1 MFWQCLLRTIAFP
14 ASGGFEGWGQAQ
26 IMLTELHIENFAII
40 QALNLDFDPGLVIF
54 TGETGAGKS
63 IIMDALE
70 AVLGGRAETTTIR
83 TGFERAQVEATF
95 RLNSAIREQVHALLA
110 AEDLLDDP
118 EYIVLAREI
127 RREGRNI
134 ARINGRTVTASL
146 QREVGG
152 YLVDIH
158 GQSEHLS
165 LLHVRNH
172 LHLLD
177 SFSDT
182 NPMLEQYQTVYKQL
196 QEVRKDLLHLREME
210 QDAARRV
217 DMLTFQIQEIDAAQL
232 KPDEETILRQD
243 RTRLANAESLA
254 KHAQHALLLLDEG
267 LPEVGGINDLLGEAL
282 EALHS
287 LARIDATTSP
297 FHERVET
304 SLTTLQDLAL
314 DLQTYAEN
322 IEYNPRLL
330 DQVEE
335 RIDLIN
341 NLKRKYGDSI
351 EAILAFAEKA
361 RKDLDSITH
370 AEERLTELAEKE
382 AHLLSMLSELA
393 QALSQKRRETASELG
408 SWVEDELQDL
418 QMAKAGFQVA
428 IDDRSDED
436 GLLLADGRRVAFD
449 AHGYDRVEF
458 LVETNPGEGFK
469 SLVKIASGGETSR
482 LMLALKNVLAK
493 ADRIPTLVF
502 DEIDQGIGGRVG
514 MVVGEKLWN
523 LSQQHQVMCITHLPQ
538 LAAYGD
544 QHFRVTK
551 ELLDGRTLVEV
562 LPLVDADR
570 RDELAQML
578 GPLGEGTLQSVD
590 EILQIVHDR
599 TTGTTA

>member
-1 MFWQCLLRTIAFP
+1 
-14 ASGGFEGWGQAQ
+14 
-26 IMLTELHIENFAII
+26 MLTELHIENFAII
-40 QALNLDFDPGLVIF
+40 QALHLDFDSGLVIF

-83 TGFERAQVEATF
+83 TGVERAQVEATF
-95 RLNSAIREQVHALLA
+95 YLNPAIREQVHVLLA

-177 SFSDT
+177 SFTETS
-182 NPMLEQYQTVYKQL
+182 PVLAQYQAVYKQF
-196 QEVRKDLLHLREME
+196 QEVRKDLQHLREME

-232 KPDEETILRQD
+232 KPDEEIILRQD

-254 KHAQHALLLLDEG
+254 KHAQHALLLLEEG
-267 LPEVGGINDLLGEAL
+267 LPEVGGINDLLGEVL

-287 LARIDATTSP
+287 LARIDETTGP
-297 FHERVET
+297 LHVRVES
-304 SLTTLQDLAL
+304 SLTALQDLAL

-341 NLKRKYGDSI
+341 NLKRKYGDSV
-351 EAILAFAEKA
+351 EAILSFAEKA
-361 RKDLDSITH
+361 RTDLDSITH
-370 AEERLTELAEKE
+370 AEERLADLAEQE
-382 AHLLSMLSELA
+382 AQLLSVLSELA
-393 QALSQKRRETASELG
+393 QALSQKRKDTASELG
-408 SWVEDELQDL
+408 RWVENELQDL
-418 QMAKAGFQVA
+418 QMAKAGFQVSIDHR
-428 IDDRSDED
+428 IDDD
-436 GLLLADGRRVAFD
+436 GLLLPDGRRVAFD
-449 AHGYDRVEF
+449 ANGYDRVEF

-482 LMLALKNVLAK
+482 LMLALKNVLAN

-590 EILQIVHDR
+590 EILQIVHTR
-599 TTGTTA
+599 TAGNNP